1 MTPKKCVFVTVTAI
15 LCAILFIAGI
25 IPMLKYYDYDKAI
38 CLVTQI
44 DYPQVLPNVNH
55 TDNWD
60 ECRCGRS
67 CKTLSPCINLYVKI
81 LKDTNTTNESNH
93 YLAKKDVYSIRDK
106 CTFYNRSCKDNE
118 NILNLYKDLDEAKT
132 IYNEYN
138 NKTIKCY
145 YNNNSVVLK
154 NNHSWTIIIIFSILI
169 IITGVAACFCCKEP
183 KTQTRSDFV

>member
-25 IPMLKYYDYDKAI
+25 IPMLKYYDYDKAT

-67 CKTLSPCINLYVKI
+67 CKTLSPCINLYV
-81 LKDTNTTNESNH
+81 SG
-93 YLAKKDVYSIRDK
+93 DV
-106 CTFYNRSCKDNE
+106 TFVFMNF
-118 NILNLYKDLDEAKT
+118 
-132 IYNEYN
+132 
-138 NKTIKCY
+138 
-145 YNNNSVVLK
+145 
-154 NNHSWTIIIIFSILI
+154 IFPSLI
-169 IITGVAACFCCKEP
+169 FMVA
-183 KTQTRSDFV
+183 